1 MTDRTEQRGIRMSDQ
16 HEPEENEEL
25 EDEDG
30 EVLPDREA
38 MSVGPAPSPQTRLMP
53 SPAPRRAPAASPS
66 KSVLLW
72 RGLERVPSALTRLG
86 DLFIVGKS
94 LLR

>member
-1 MTDRTEQRGIRMSDQ
+1 MSDQ

-38 MSVGPAPSPQTRLMP
+38 MSVLSLPGNELPVGPDELPPHK
-53 SPAPRRAPAASPS
+53 PA
-66 KSVLLW
+66 
-72 RGLERVPSALTRLG
+72 
-86 DLFIVGKS
+86 
-94 LLR
+94 

>member
-38 MSVGPAPSPQTRLMP
+38 MSVLSLPGNELPVGPDELPPHK
-53 SPAPRRAPAASPS
+53 PA
-66 KSVLLW
+66 
-72 RGLERVPSALTRLG
+72 
-86 DLFIVGKS
+86 
-94 LLR
+94 